1 MTYDRSR
8 FYGMDP
14 DEAEHGSRQM
24 NEGAAQVRGMVDQ
37 ISALLGEVVWEGAD
51 SQRFLGDW
59 DGSLRPE
66 LHRAMTNLQ
75 QNADELGRRAQLQRQ
90 ASS

>member
-8 FYGMDP
+8 FYGLDP
-14 DEAEHGSRQM
+14 DEAEHGSRHM
-24 NEGAAQVRGMVDQ
+24 NEGASQVRGMVDQ

-66 LHRAMTNLQ
+66 LNRAMANLQ
-75 QNADELGRRAQLQRQ
+75 ENADELGRRAQMQRQ

>member
-14 DEAEHGSRQM
+14 DEAEQGSRQM

>member
-8 FYGMDP
+8 FHGMDP
-14 DEAEHGSRQM
+14 DEAEHGSRRM
-24 NEGAAQVRGMVDQ
+24 NEGASEVRGMVSQ

-59 DGSLRPE
+59 DGNLRPE
-66 LHRAMTNLQ
+66 LNRAMANLQ
-75 QNADELGRRAQLQRQ
+75 ENADELNRRAQMQRQ